1 MRAGDA
7 AGGVVS
13 RARARAA
20 GDVRA
25 RARRV
30 GAETVDAAV
39 ANGSRAWIDEKCEWD
54 GVALVVGAREV
65 DQSGGDVVVDA
76 RAIFSKRAAA
86 AVFGNRRRRH
96 DRWDDVRG
104 AVWGYVGCGDDGLR
118 DGRRDK
124 AACELY

>member
-1 MRAGDA
+1 MRAGYA

-39 ANGSRAWIDEKCEWD
+39 ANGSRAWIDEECEWD

-76 RAIFSKRAAA
+76 RDFFEKGGGGGVWKSEAAP
-86 AVFGNRRRRH
+86 
-96 DRWDDVRG
+96 
-104 AVWGYVGCGDDGLR
+104 
-118 DGRRDK
+118 
-124 AACELY
+124 